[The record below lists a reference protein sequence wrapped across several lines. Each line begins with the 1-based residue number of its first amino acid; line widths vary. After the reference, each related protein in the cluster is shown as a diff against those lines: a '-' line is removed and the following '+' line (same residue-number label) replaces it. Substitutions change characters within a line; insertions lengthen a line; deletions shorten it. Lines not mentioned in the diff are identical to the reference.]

1 MNAKE
6 DQLAGRQRGGTLG
19 RIPLQDEMPRQ
30 SFPVGQARKRGRPGW
45 WRRLFRVPRPHPG
58 GRTVETLGSKERR
71 LEMLGLCWLL

>member
-45 WRRLFRVPRPHPG
+45 WRRRVQCPRPAPPPPP
-58 GRTVETLGSKERR
+58 RR
-71 LEMLGLCWLL
+71 ENCGDVGK

>member
-30 SFPVGQARKRGRPGW
+30 RELPSGPGEKARQAWRVEETVQCPPSRPPTPTQEGEL
-45 WRRLFRVPRPHPG
+45 WRRWEVKKG
-58 GRTVETLGSKERR
+58 D
-71 LEMLGLCWLL
+71 

>member
-30 SFPVGQARKRGRPGW
+30 SFPVGQARKRGRPGS
-45 WRRLFRVPRPHPG
+45 WRRRVQCPRPAPLPTQEGELWRHWEVKKG
-58 GRTVETLGSKERR
+58 D
-71 LEMLGLCWLL
+71 